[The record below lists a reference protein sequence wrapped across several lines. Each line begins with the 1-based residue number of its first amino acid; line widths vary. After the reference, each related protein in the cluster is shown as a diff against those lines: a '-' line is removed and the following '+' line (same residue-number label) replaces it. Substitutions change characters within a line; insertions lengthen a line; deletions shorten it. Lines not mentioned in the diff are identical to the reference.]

1 MLHEVTK
8 PSKEK
13 VMNKIKCPHC
23 NHKYTDDDMYKS
35 KTDLWAICPKEELI
49 EEECVLC
56 GETFWIQ
63 GGYKPTYE
71 IYKTEE
77 EVL

>member
-1 MLHEVTK
+1 
-8 PSKEK
+8 
-13 VMNKIKCPHC
+13 MNKIKCPHC
-23 NHKYTDDDMYKS
+23 NYKYTDDDMMKS
-35 KTDLWAICPKEELI
+35 HTDLWAICPHEETV
-49 EEECVLC
+49 EENCVAC
-56 GETFWIQ
+56 NEAFWIQ